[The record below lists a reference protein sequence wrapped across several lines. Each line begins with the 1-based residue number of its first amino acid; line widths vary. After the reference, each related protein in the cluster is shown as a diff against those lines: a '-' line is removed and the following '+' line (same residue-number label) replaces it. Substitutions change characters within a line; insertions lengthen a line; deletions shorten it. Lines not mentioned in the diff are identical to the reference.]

1 MDMQQSNN
9 SCLLLLSILVRVLTG
24 LFIVSKDTFM
34 KLSRIFLMSLVILY
48 TPKMLLADDLKPK
61 LLDSN
66 GKANSLSQETI
77 REIFFMRLSSWPDG
91 SPIRVFVLPDN
102 DPLHVQF
109 AKEVLGVYPF
119 QLRSAWDRLVY
130 SGTGV
135 APTTVETQ
143 EEMKARIKRT
153 PGGIGYIGR

>member
-1 MDMQQSNN
+1 MRQINN
-9 SCLLLLSILVRVLTG
+9 YCLSLLSILVRAFSGRADVSMISFKKLLRE
-24 LFIVSKDTFM
+24 LFMF
-34 KLSRIFLMSLVILY
+34 LVILH
-48 TPKMLLADDLKPK
+48 PSELLLADELKPK
-61 LLDSN
+61 VLDSN
-66 GKANSLSQETI
+66 GKAGSLSQETI

-102 DPLHVQF
+102 NPIHVQF

-143 EEMKARIKRT
+143 EEMKARIEGT
-153 PGGIGYIGR
+153 PGGIGYIGK

>member
-1 MDMQQSNN
+1 
-9 SCLLLLSILVRVLTG
+9 
-24 LFIVSKDTFM
+24 VSKDET
-34 KLSRIFLMSLVILY
+34 L
-48 TPKMLLADDLKPK
+48 K
-61 LLDSN
+61 LLRILSLIIGILHPGEILRADELKLRILDST
-66 GKANSLSQETI
+66 GQAKHLSPETI

-130 SGTGV
+130 SGIGV
-135 APTTVETQ
+135 SPTTVETA
-143 EEMKARIKRT
+143 EEMQMRIRT
-153 PGGIGYIGR
+153 TQGSIGYIGK

>member
-1 MDMQQSNN
+1 M
-9 SCLLLLSILVRVLTG
+9 TG
-24 LFIVSKDTFM
+24 FFIVSKDTFLRVV
-34 KLSRIFLMSLVILY
+34 KILLLAGILQ
-48 TPKMLLADDLKPK
+48 PSQQLLADNVKAK

-66 GKANSLSQETI
+66 GQARLLSREAI
-77 REIFFMRLSSWPDG
+77 REIFFMRLNAWPDG

-102 DPLHVQF
+102 DPVHIQF
-109 AKEVLGVYPF
+109 SKEVLGVFPF
-119 QLRSAWDRLVY
+119 QLRSAWDRMVY

-143 EEMKARIKRT
+143 EEMKNRIQAT

>member
-1 MDMQQSNN
+1 MRQINDY
-9 SCLLLLSILVRVLTG
+9 CLSLLSILVRALSGGADVSMVSFKKLLRE
-24 LFIVSKDTFM
+24 LFMF
-34 KLSRIFLMSLVILY
+34 LVILH
-48 TPKMLLADDLKPK
+48 PSELLLADELKPK
-61 LLDSN
+61 LLDSS
-66 GKANSLSQETI
+66 GKASSLSQETI

-102 DPLHVQF
+102 NPIHVQF

-143 EEMKARIKRT
+143 EEMKARIERT
-153 PGGIGYIGR
+153 PGGIGYIGK

>member
-1 MDMQQSNN
+1 M
-9 SCLLLLSILVRVLTG
+9 
-24 LFIVSKDTFM
+24 F
-34 KLSRIFLMSLVILY
+34 LVILH
-48 TPKMLLADDLKPK
+48 PSEILLADELKPK

-66 GKANSLSQETI
+66 GKAGSLSQETI

-102 DPLHVQF
+102 NPIHVQF

-143 EEMKARIKRT
+143 EEMKARIEGT
-153 PGGIGYIGR
+153 PGGIGYIGK

>member
-1 MDMQQSNN
+1 MRQINDY
-9 SCLLLLSILVRVLTG
+9 CLSLLSILVRALSGGADVSMVSFKKLLRE
-24 LFIVSKDTFM
+24 LFMF
-34 KLSRIFLMSLVILY
+34 LVILH
-48 TPKMLLADDLKPK
+48 PSELLLADELKPK
-61 LLDSN
+61 VLDSS
-66 GKANSLSQETI
+66 GKASSLSQETI

-102 DPLHVQF
+102 NPIHVQF

-143 EEMKARIKRT
+143 EEMKARIERT
-153 PGGIGYIGR
+153 PGGIGYIGK

>member
-1 MDMQQSNN
+1 MVSFKK
-9 SCLLLLSILVRVLTG
+9 LLRE
-24 LFIVSKDTFM
+24 LFMF
-34 KLSRIFLMSLVILY
+34 LVILH
-48 TPKMLLADDLKPK
+48 PSEILLADELKPK
-61 LLDSN
+61 VLDSN
-66 GKANSLSQETI
+66 GKAGSLSQETI

-102 DPLHVQF
+102 NPIHVQF

-143 EEMKARIKRT
+143 EEMKARIEGT
-153 PGGIGYIGR
+153 PGGIGYIGK